1 VCRAVALERN
11 GYTVAVRTLVMA
23 EIGIQLFTLRDLHER
38 PSELV
43 RRVADTAFRGVELYD
58 PQFDT
63 LAADDA
69 EPCRSALDETGIEVV
84 GGHVRI
90 ERLETELEETLSTC
104 RTLDIGHLVIPT
116 YEQTAFAS
124 KEGIESAATR
134 LATLSHE
141 LAAEGVELLYHN
153 HTFEFDEVNGRPAIE
168 SFVENAGELF
178 GFEPDTGLA
187 RHAGYDPLVLLEQVG
202 ERAPL
207 VHLTDTKLDGNETL
221 HVDPG
226 RGIVDLETYVDLA
239 HRNGVEWLIY
249 ENGRTETPVESLEY
263 SAERFAAFAK

>member
-1 VCRAVALERN
+1 
-11 GYTVAVRTLVMA
+11 MA
-23 EIGIQLFTLRDLHER
+23 ETGIQLFTLRDLHER

-43 RRVADTAFRGVELYD
+43 RRVADTEFRGVELYD

-69 EPCRSALDETGIEVV
+69 KPCRSALDETGIEAV

-104 RTLDIGHLVIPT
+104 RTLDVGRLVIPT

-124 KEGIESAATR
+124 REGIEEAATR
-134 LATLSHE
+134 LATLSDE
-141 LAAEGVELLYHN
+141 LATENVELLYHN
-153 HTFEFDEVNGRPAIE
+153 HTFEFDAVDGRPALE
-168 SFVENAGELF
+168 SFVEAADGSF
-178 GFEPDTGLA
+178 GFEPDTALA
-187 RHAGYDPLVLLEQVG
+187 RHAGYDPLALLEQVG

-207 VHLTDTKLDGNETL
+207 VHLTDTTLDGDETL

-226 RGIVDLETYVDLA
+226 RGIVALEACADLA
-239 HRNGVEWLIY
+239 RQNGAEWLIY
-249 ENGRTETPVESLEY
+249 ENGRTETPVESLDY
-263 SAERFAAFAK
+263 SAKQFATYVD

>member
-1 VCRAVALERN
+1 
-11 GYTVAVRTLVMA
+11 MA

-38 PSELV
+38 PSELIQ
-43 RRVADTAFRGVELYD
+43 RVADTDFRGVELYD

-63 LAADDA
+63 IAADDGDS
-69 EPCRSALDETGIEVV
+69 CRNTLDKTGIEVI

-90 ERLETELEETLSTC
+90 ERLEDELEETLSTC
-104 RTLDIGHLVIPT
+104 RTLDVGRLVIPT

-124 KEGIESAATR
+124 KEGIEAAATR
-134 LATLSHE
+134 LATLSDE

-153 HTFEFDEVNGRPAIE
+153 HTFEFDAVDGRPAIE
-168 SFVENAGELF
+168 SFVEDGDGSF

-187 RHAGYDPLVLLEQVG
+187 RHAGYDPLALLEHVG
-202 ERAPL
+202 DNAPL
-207 VHLTDTKLDGNETL
+207 VHLTDTKLDGDETL

-226 RGIVDLETYVDLA
+226 RGIVDLEACVDLA
-239 HRNGVEWLIY
+239 HRNSAEWLVY

-263 SAERFAAFAK
+263 SAERFAAFTK